1 MLFEHTN
8 VVRTQHDKSQLAAF
22 RILLI
27 FETLIRRNHDSKPR
41 LLLLR
46 EEDHC

>member
-1 MLFEHTN
+1 
-8 VVRTQHDKSQLAAF
+8 
-22 RILLI
+22 LI